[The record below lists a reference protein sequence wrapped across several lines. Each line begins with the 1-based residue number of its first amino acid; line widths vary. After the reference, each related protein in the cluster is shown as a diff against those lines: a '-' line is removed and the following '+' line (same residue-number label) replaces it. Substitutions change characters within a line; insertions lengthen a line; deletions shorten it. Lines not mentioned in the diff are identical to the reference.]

1 MHIEMLT
8 IVVQEGY
15 ADQVAARF
23 TAPAAVEKA
32 EGFVDLTVMAKR
44 PSKGEQE
51 VIVMIRWASEAHW
64 KAWEVSEPHLE
75 GHRRERENGKPP
87 FVIGSKSA
95 VYAVK
100 AAKVAPEAV

>member
-23 TAPAAVEKA
+23 TAPAEVEKA
-32 EGFVDLTVMAKR
+32 EGFVDLSVMAKR
-44 PSKGEQE
+44 ASKGEEE

-64 KAWEVSEPHLE
+64 KAWELSEPHLE
-75 GHRRERENGKPP
+75 GHRRERERGKPP
-87 FVIGSKSA
+87 FVVSSKSA

-100 AAKVAPEAV
+100 AAKGAPGAE